1 MGREH
6 RRIAQGRRSLD
17 SLRRPDDHATDWAG
31 WGAVSPGLFDL
42 IRAAWNERKATVS
55 VTSDLD
61 ATSPRYLRDKYAIVG
76 VGETAYMRGSGK
88 TTRAL
93 ATWAVRNAI
102 ADAGLKPADVDGM
115 LSYQSGDSI
124 FSTFV
129 AGDLGIR
136 LNFYMDV
143 FGGGSSTEALVGIAI
158 GVIEA
163 GMCKVVAIFRAMNG
177 YSQVRI
183 GGTGVRAAAP
193 VSGDMLHGRAYG
205 WQSAG
210 QMFSPTFMRHMH
222 DYGTRPEQ
230 VAAVK
235 AIHSEH
241 ASNNPKAYYKERVT
255 VDEVLASR
263 MICKPLHLL
272 DCCVETDN
280 GNAIIVTS
288 VERARDLR
296 QPPALIRGVV
306 GRCSKPRL
314 DMHYQHGPIST
325 VAGRYAREILWPNA
339 GVSPEEVDA
348 TGSYDAFTFTTMLQ
362 LEDYGFCKKG
372 EGGAYVSDG
381 TIRLG
386 GRRPNN
392 TSGGHLCEGYT
403 HGINMVI
410 ENVRQLRHDADDS
423 CPIGADGKRRHTYD
437 YREGGCRQ
445 VKDVEV
451 TANLGWAMPGT
462 GSAMVMRRG

>member
-1 MGREH
+1 MTMPVE
-6 RRIAQGRRSLD
+6 
-17 SLRRPDDHATDWAG
+17 TD
-31 WGAVSPGLFDL
+31 
-42 IRAAWNERKATVS
+42 T
-55 VTSDLD
+55 
-61 ATSPRYLRDKYAIVG
+61 TSPKYLRDKYAIVG
-76 VGETAYMRGSGK
+76 IGETTYMRGSGM

-93 ATWAVRNAI
+93 GTWAVGNAI
-102 ADAGLKPADVDGM
+102 RDAGLTAADVDGM
-115 LSYQSGDSI
+115 LSYQMGDS
-124 FSTFV
+124 TFATFI

-163 GMCKVVAIFRAMNG
+163 GLCRTVAIFRAMNG

-183 GGTGVRAAAP
+183 GGTGARSAVP
-193 VSGDMLHGRAYG
+193 VNGEMLHNRAYG

-210 QMFSPTFMRHMH
+210 QMFSFTFMRHMY
-222 DYGTRPEQ
+222 DYDTTPAQ
-230 VAAVK
+230 VAAVR
-235 AIHSEH
+235 AAHSTH
-241 ASNNPKAYYKERVT
+241 ASNNPKAYYKTRVT
-255 VDEVLASR
+255 VEEVLASR
-263 MICKPLHLL
+263 IICKPLHLL

-280 GNAIIVTS
+280 ATAIVVTS
-288 VERARDLR
+288 AERARDCR
-296 QPPALIRGVV
+296 HPPVLIRGVV
-306 GRCSKPRL
+306 GRCCKPRS
-314 DMHYQHGPIST
+314 DMHYQAGPIST
-325 VAGRYAREILWPNA
+325 VAGRFAREILWPNS
-339 GVSPEEVDA
+339 GVGPEDIDV

-372 EGGAYVSDG
+372 EGGQYVSDG

-403 HGINMVI
+403 HGMSMVI

-423 CPIGADGKRRHTYD
+423 CPVGPDGKRKHTYD
-437 YREGGCRQ
+437 YGEGGCRQ
-445 VKDVEV
+445 VERCEL
-451 TANLGWAMPGT
+451 TANLGWATPGT